1 MLGSD
6 SGASNQATRLQQK
19 ISKGAKYGQVMML
32 YYYHI
37 TEGNFSPL
45 SSVYTKNIL
54 TTIHLKLL
62 GQQLNK
68 PNIESSTIAFI
79 QHLRFVYWSLQI
91 TICVIICVSIVSSPT
106 FVKGGNQD
114 FKQDIIGGKGRG
126 FFLKFQWGQLV
137 EAGQFFLNELQK

>member
-6 SGASNQATRLQQK
+6 SGASNQATWLQQK

-32 YYYHI
+32 YYYYI

-79 QHLRFVYWSLQI
+79 HHLQFVYWSLQI
-91 TICVIICVSIVSSPT
+91 TICVIICVSIVSSLPPPP

-114 FKQDIIGGKGRG
+114 FKQDIIGGAGGGEG
-126 FFLKFQWGQLV
+126 FFSEILV
-137 EAGQFFLNELQK
+137 GATCRGW

>member
-114 FKQDIIGGKGRG
+114 FKKDIIGGEGEG
-126 FFLKFQWGQLV
+126 FFSEILV
-137 EAGQFFLNELQK
+137 GATCRGWSIFS

>member
-6 SGASNQATRLQQK
+6 SGASNQATWLQQK

-32 YYYHI
+32 YYYYT

-79 QHLRFVYWSLQI
+79 HHLQFVYWSLQI
-91 TICVIICVSIVSSPT
+91 TICVIICVSIVSSLPPT
-106 FVKGGNQD
+106 PFVKGGNQD
-114 FKQDIIGGKGRG
+114 FKQDIIGGGGRG
-126 FFLKFQWGQLV
+126 GVFF
-137 EAGQFFLNELQK
+137 

>member
-91 TICVIICVSIVSSPT
+91 MICVIICVSIVSSPT

-114 FKQDIIGGKGRG
+114 FKQDIIGGEGEG
-126 FFLKFQWGQLV
+126 FFSEILV
-137 EAGQFFLNELQK
+137 GATCRGWSIFS

>member
-114 FKQDIIGGKGRG
+114 FKQDIIGGEGEG
-126 FFLKFQWGQLV
+126 FFSEILV
-137 EAGQFFLNELQK
+137 GATCRGWSIFS